1 MTVNAA
7 RLSGDDWEAWANQLL
22 SHHYGPTN
30 YQRVPAKDRGDAGI
44 EGYCI
49 SQREA
54 FQCYGCEEPVSV
66 EERYE
71 KQRSKMTKD
80 INKFIANKFALQR
93 LFNTLKMRRW
103 VFFVPYFDSKEIVAH
118 AAKKTQEVI
127 DAGLPYVDEDFHVV
141 VCQETD
147 FAVARD
153 QLINATSQGLKIKTS
168 TVTIDKVSAWAQTND
183 VMLSVLK
190 GKIDKLPTLRT
201 KDQRDNFVASV
212 LQWYLSGQ
220 ELLERL
226 RDYPQVYEKVIEAK
240 SHREAF
246 LAMGSMHGSA
256 SNVVVMET
264 MREFKDTLKREAKE
278 LHEFCAE
285 QLAFE
290 AVADWLIRCP
300 LEFPEVENEQ

>member
-1 MTVNAA
+1 MTANLT
-7 RLSGDDWEAWANQLL
+7 RLSGDEWEAWANRLL

-44 EGYCI
+44 EGFCL
-49 SQREA
+49 SKREA
-54 FQCYGCEEPVSV
+54 FQCYGCEEPISV
-66 EERYE
+66 EERYK
-71 KQRSKMTKD
+71 KQRDKMTTD
-80 INKFIANKFALQR
+80 IQKFIDKKSVLKL
-93 LFNTLKMRRW
+93 LFGALKMKRW

-127 DAGLPYVDEDFHVV
+127 DAGLPYVGDDFRVV

-153 QLINATSQGLKIKTS
+153 QLLSATSQGLKFKS
-168 TVTIDKVSAWAQTND
+168 APVTPEEVKAWTQSND
-183 VMLSVLK
+183 VMLGVLK
-190 GKIDKLPTLRT
+190 GKIEKLPTLQT
-201 KDQRDNFVASV
+201 QVQRDAFVTNV

-220 ELLERL
+220 ALLERL
-226 RDYPQVYEKVIEAK
+226 REYPQVYEKVIETK

-246 LAMGSMHGSA
+246 LAMGSLHGSA

-264 MREFKDTLKREAKE
+264 LEDFKDTLKREAKE
-278 LHEFCAE
+278 LHDFCAE
-285 QLAFE
+285 QLAYE

-300 LEFPEVENEQ
+300 LEFPEAANG